1 MDHNNRL
8 TRVAMRARFAHGLSI
23 LAAVMVT
30 GTATPAHACAVPA
43 AFDATLARC
52 EAAAG
57 HPLCG
62 QIHATR
68 KLSPPLPDS
77 ACANLQSAAL
87 VAAIDASVKANGVV
101 ILGEVHDNAAH
112 HLLRAELLAP
122 SRGTVFEQL
131 KVDMQ
136 PAIDTFFAKA
146 GETASVEEFKKAVD
160 WDKSGWDRVAYDPLL
175 TAAMGQGIFAGDVAR
190 SDLMKVAKQ
199 GLDALPVADRE
210 RMALTAPFDAQ
221 LEKASLAEIEE
232 AHCGMLPKT
241 ALPGM
246 AAAQR
251 YRDAQLAEAT
261 LRVAAAKS
269 SSFLITGNNHAR
281 TDRGVPWYL
290 RTRQPNM
297 PVLSVMF
304 VEVQEGQNSVSDYVP
319 KAPDGTPAADFIV
332 LTAPPS
338 KVRGDP
344 CDAFKK
350 KAPA

>member
-1 MDHNNRL
+1 MDDIKRRTRGLIRNRD
-8 TRVAMRARFAHGLSI
+8 THGLWI
-23 LAAVMVT
+23 IAAVMVIVAT
-30 GTATPAHACAVPA
+30 TPAHACAVPA
-43 AFDATLARC
+43 AFEATLARC

-68 KLSPPLPDS
+68 KLSPPLSDS
-77 ACANLQSAAL
+77 ACANPQSAAL
-87 VAAIDASVKANGVV
+87 VSAIDATVKANGVV

-112 HLLRAELLAP
+112 HLLRAELLAL

-131 KVDMQ
+131 KVDMR
-136 PAIDTFFAKA
+136 PAIDTFLAKA
-146 GETASVEEFKKAVD
+146 GETASVDEFKKAVD
-160 WDKSGWDRVAYDPLL
+160 WDRSGWDRVAYDPLL
-175 TAAMGQGIFAGDVAR
+175 RAAFGQGIYPGDVPRA
-190 SDLMKVAKQ
+190 DLMKVAKQ
-199 GLDALPVADRE
+199 GLDALPIADRE
-210 RMALTAPFDAQ
+210 RMALTAPFVAQ
-221 LEKASLAEIEE
+221 LENASLAEIEE

-251 YRDAQLAEAT
+251 YRDAHLADAA
-261 LRVAAAKS
+261 LSVASAKS

-290 RTRQPNM
+290 KARQPNM